1 MALCRALFGSS
12 WWFMSWLV
20 LISSDS
26 CHGLWWFMSWF
37 MVVHVMVF
45 IILSSCENW
54 LSGTAKILLQLD
66 SLNQYDCF
74 ELQHQYVSINIK
86 EVMSIQRFLHFT

>member
-1 MALCRALFGSS
+1 
-12 WWFMSWLV
+12 MS
-20 LISSDS
+20 I
-26 CHGLWWFMSWF
+26 
-37 MVVHVMVF
+37 F

-66 SLNQYDCF
+66 SLNQYNHF

>member
-1 MALCRALFGSS
+1 M
-12 WWFMSWLV
+12 V
-20 LISSDS
+20 LLPLILTVSKNYSGRLYNESRVKNVSIS
-26 CHGLWWFMSWF
+26 
-37 MVVHVMVF
+37 

-66 SLNQYDCF
+66 SLNQYDRF
-74 ELQHQYVSINIK
+74 ELQHQYVTINIK

>member
-1 MALCRALFGSS
+1 MF
-12 WWFMSWLV
+12 FT
-20 LISSDS
+20 
-26 CHGLWWFMSWF
+26 
-37 MVVHVMVF
+37 
-45 IILSSCENW
+45 ILNSCENW

-66 SLNQYDCF
+66 SLNQYDRF